1 MCIHVLSC
9 AVVNFVRGF
18 LTGAKIEIAVLLQTL
33 LEDVLY
39 HGAFLASTPAL
50 LLATQKRTKMLV
62 FRVEL

>member
-9 AVVNFVRGF
+9 VVENFVRGF

-39 HGAFLASTPAL
+39 HGVYSCLIASD
-50 LLATQKRTKMLV
+50 TKKNEDAGV
-62 FRVEL
+62 